1 MYRVALAVLLA
12 AASAASATVIIWD
25 DFESYA
31 NTAALNAVWPKGVGT
46 DADTYLATG
55 NNGPTWPGQQYVHH
69 TTVAARRDRTFA
81 DITVGAGEYLVWA
94 FDYLDTVGSTTSP
107 RQYGQLLSR
116 DPNGT
121 LVELIAMGM
130 YNTVTKPGQVFNA
143 TKYQARVAFGP
154 GQGWFN
160 LNASRSVG
168 WHRFEAHIYPTTVDF
183 FVDGNPDVAGL
194 PHNGQLWYQARI
206 GSGLSSAGGQ
216 AGYDNYLLELVPEPA
231 SLLLVLMGGLGML
244 RRR

>member
-1 MYRVALAVLLA
+1 MCRLALAVLLA
-12 AASAASATVIIWD
+12 AASAASAAVIIWD

-31 NTAALNAVWPKGVGT
+31 DTAALNAVWPKGVGT

-55 NNGPTWPGQQYVHH
+55 DSGPTSPGQKYVRN
-69 TTVAARRDRTFA
+69 TTVAARRDYTFA
-81 DITVGAGEYLVWA
+81 DLAVGAGEYLVWA
-94 FDYLDTVGSTTSP
+94 FDYLDTVGATANP

-116 DPNGT
+116 DPNGA

-130 YNTVTKPGQVFNA
+130 YNTVTKPGEVFNG
-143 TKYQARVAFGP
+143 TKYQARIAFAA

-160 LNASRSVG
+160 LNASRSAG
-168 WHRFEAHIYPTTVDF
+168 WHRFEARIYPTTIDF
-183 FVDGNPDVAGL
+183 YVDGNPDILGL
-194 PHNGQLWYQARI
+194 PHNGQFWYQARI

-216 AGYDNYLLELVPEPA
+216 AGYDNYLLEVVPEPA
-231 SLLLVLMGGLGML
+231 SLLLVLVGGLGLL